1 MRAFISYSVND
12 KEQFILTLL
21 SSKLRQQG
29 FVLTSSQNFYQN
41 VVDFTT
47 MNQIKESHLFVGVI
61 TKQGIERK
69 RVLSEWNLAQKEKV
83 PNLLLIEDSIDIAKG
98 FKGNFIRFNR
108 KNPKSAIDLINS
120 KMNQKPANTKK
131 ESDVLPWILGG
142 AALLAIISLLA
153 SGDKK

>member
-21 SSKLRQQG
+21 SSKLREQE
-29 FVLTSSQNFYQN
+29 FVLTTSQNFYQN

-47 MNQIKESHLFVGVI
+47 ANQIKESHLFIGII

-69 RVLSEWNLAQKEKV
+69 RVIAEWTLAKKWKV
-83 PNLLLIEDSIDIAKG
+83 PNLLLIEDTINIAKG
-98 FKGNFIRFNR
+98 FTGNFIRFNR
-108 KNPKSAIDLINS
+108 KNPKSAIELINS
-120 KMNQKPANTKK
+120 RMNQKPVPSKK
-131 ESDVLPWILGG
+131 DSDILPWILGG
-142 AALLAIISLLA
+142 AALLAIIALLT